1 MKDKD
6 RQLISASSP
15 IVAKVLAPPPAIKAV
30 TVAPEP
36 RGMSLQWRPGTAK
49 SPKGPISPGEV
60 QYLVERHGPDG
71 NWETLSAQPIT
82 GNTFLDSSLAAS
94 QTYDYQITP
103 VYLFEDTLILGEP
116 SVFLQ
121 AKAPEALPP
130 PPPGN
135 VWVIPVKGALEV
147 HWLKSEGNVEGYH
160 IYRREGKEIS
170 RLTATPVQNPPYL
183 DRSIKKNVVYAYAVS
198 SVGNQTGKREGLLS
212 KWAEIRSL
220 MLE

>member
-1 MKDKD
+1 
-6 RQLISASSP
+6 
-15 IVAKVLAPPPAIKAV
+15 
-30 TVAPEP
+30 
-36 RGMSLQWRPGTAK
+36 
-49 SPKGPISPGEV
+49 
-60 QYLVERHGPDG
+60 
-71 NWETLSAQPIT
+71 
-82 GNTFLDSSLAAS
+82 
-94 QTYDYQITP
+94 
-103 VYLFEDTLILGEP
+103 
-116 SVFLQ
+116 
-121 AKAPEALPP
+121 
-130 PPPGN
+130 
-135 VWVIPVKGALEV
+135 LEV